1 MSNKPSLVVILSRFP
16 YPLEKGDKLR
26 AYHQLKDL
34 SLHFSITLICCV
46 EEQPE
51 RAALDRVEPLCQS
64 IHLLKL
70 TKVGLFLELL
80 RSVFSQKPFQVQYF
94 YRWKHAQSVRK
105 LLNEIQPDHIYCQL
119 VRVAEYVKHYHYCP
133 KTIDYMDTLS
143 KGMERRI
150 VKEPWYKK
158 WFYRNES
165 KRLARYERSV
175 FDYFEFKTIIS
186 KQDRNYLLH
195 PKKDQVHIVPNGVD
209 ESFFESLELKK
220 DKDIVFTGNFSYPP
234 NIEAAVFLAE
244 DLLPALHQRGFKMN
258 LLLSGAS
265 PTPRVK
271 ELANEFVEVSGWVND
286 IRSSYQRSKIF
297 VAPMF
302 IGTGLQNKLLEA
314 MASGLPCATTPLA
327 NNALGGTSR
336 ENILL
341 AENSH
346 DFVEICVE
354 FFQNSSSFNSLA
366 SNGRRYVEL
375 NYTWNKQNKLL
386 IHLLQASRVS

>member
-1 MSNKPSLVVILSRFP
+1 LSNKPSLVVVLSRFP

-51 RAALDRVEPLCQS
+51 RSALDRVEPLCQS
-64 IHLLKL
+64 VHLLKL
-70 TKVGLFLELL
+70 TKAGLFLELL

-105 LLNEIQPDHIYCQL
+105 LLTELQPDHIYCQL

-133 KTIDYMDTLS
+133 KTIDYMDALS

-150 VKEPWYKK
+150 VTEPWYKK

-186 KQDRNYLLH
+186 KQDRNYLIH
-195 PKKDQVHIVPNGVD
+195 PKKDQVHVIPNGVD
-209 ESFFESLELKK
+209 ASFFEELSLKK

-244 DLLPALHQRGFKMN
+244 ELLPALHKRGLMVN

-265 PTPRVK
+265 PTERVK
-271 ELANEFVEVSGWVND
+271 ELANEFVEVSGWIHD
-286 IRSSYQRSKIF
+286 IRFSYQRAKLF

-314 MASGLPCATTPLA
+314 MASGLPCVTTSLA
-327 NNALGGTSR
+327 NNALGGTGG

-341 AENSH
+341 AENSI
-346 DFVEICVE
+346 DFVEICAD
-354 FFQNSSSFNSLA
+354 FFQNSASFKAVA
-366 SNGRRYVEL
+366 SDGRRYVEL
-375 NYTWNKQNKLL
+375 NYTWNKQNQLL
-386 IHLLQASRVS
+386 IHLLQSASVS